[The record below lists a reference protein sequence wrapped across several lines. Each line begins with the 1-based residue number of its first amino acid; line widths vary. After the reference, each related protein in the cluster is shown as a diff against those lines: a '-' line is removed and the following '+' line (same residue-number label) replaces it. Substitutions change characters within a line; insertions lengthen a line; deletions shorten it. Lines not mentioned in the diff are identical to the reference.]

1 LHVGLERKSREA
13 FRKLVATREY
23 KPTLSNNEK
32 ILARR
37 RVRLSVG
44 QPLAVF
50 RVLVA
55 LADFPAHIIK
65 HNANPRILP

>member
-1 LHVGLERKSREA
+1 MMMEP
-13 FRKLVATREY
+13 FRKLVATCEH
-23 KPTLSNNEK
+23 KPTLSNDEK

-37 RVRLSVG
+37 RARLSLG
-44 QPLAVF
+44 QPLAVH

-65 HNANPRILP
+65 HNANSRIPCIAGR